1 LGKAVKTVN
10 LSTFALLPC
19 GEQMTDEIEQDPPVD
34 ETGPDLTPVEARVL
48 GCLMEKQRTTP
59 DTYPLTLNALVQACN
74 QKTSRNPLMQ
84 LQVGEV
90 GHTVNELR
98 DRGLIH
104 ASFAGR
110 AERYDHKMA
119 SNYHLSRQE
128 QALMCALMLRG
139 PQTAG
144 ELRTN
149 AGRMAEFAD
158 LQTVEQT
165 LTGLTARKPPLVTRL
180 PRLPGKREERFGQ
193 LLCGEVEQQAPAA
206 APLAADQGAR
216 DERIDALEAQVKG
229 MREELDALWK
239 LTGLAD
245 QRPGKG

>member
-1 LGKAVKTVN
+1 
-10 LSTFALLPC
+10 
-19 GEQMTDEIEQDPPVD
+19 MTPEIQQDSATEKPVA
-34 ETGPDLTPVEARVL
+34 DLTPVEARVL

-59 DTYPLTLNALVQACN
+59 DAYPLTLNTLVQACN
-74 QKTSRNPLMQ
+74 QKTSRNPAMHLEA
-84 LQVGEV
+84 GEV

-119 SNYHLSRQE
+119 SNYQLNRQE
-128 QALMCALMLRG
+128 QALLSVLMLRG
-139 PQTAG
+139 PQTEG

-158 LQTVEQT
+158 MQALEAI
-165 LTGLTARKPPLVTRL
+165 LTGMGEREPPLVTRL
-180 PRLPGKREERFGQ
+180 PRLPGKREDRFGQ
-193 LLCGEVEQQAPAA
+193 LLCGEIEQQAPTT
-206 APLAADQGAR
+206 APGTTQTDTR
-216 DERIDALEAQVKG
+216 DDRIAALEAQVKEMG
-229 MREELDALWK
+229 EELDVLWN

-245 QRPGKG
+245 RRPDKG

>member
-1 LGKAVKTVN
+1 MT
-10 LSTFALLPC
+10 
-19 GEQMTDEIEQDPPVD
+19 GETHQEPGTDRQEPE
-34 ETGPDLTPVEARVL
+34 LTPVEARVL

-59 DTYPLTLNALVQACN
+59 DAYPLTLNALVQACN
-74 QKTSRNPLMQ
+74 QKTSRNPPMHLEA
-84 LQVGEV
+84 GEV

-119 SNYHLSRQE
+119 SSYQLNRQE
-128 QALMCALMLRG
+128 QALLCVLMLRG
-139 PQTAG
+139 PQTEG

-149 AGRMAEFAD
+149 AGRMAEFGD
-158 LQTVEQT
+158 LQAVEA
-165 LTGLTARKPPLVTRL
+165 LLAGMGEREPPLVTRL
-180 PRLPGKREERFGQ
+180 PRLPGKREDRFGQ
-193 LLCGEVEQQAPAA
+193 LLCGEIEQQEPSA
-206 APLAADQGAR
+206 APLPTHTDTR
-216 DERIDALEAQVKG
+216 DEQVVALSAQVKE

-245 QRPGKG
+245 QRPDGG

>member
-1 LGKAVKTVN
+1 
-10 LSTFALLPC
+10 
-19 GEQMTDEIEQDPPVD
+19 MTDENQQA
-34 ETGPDLTPVEARVL
+34 PDAEKPEPELTPVEARVL

-59 DTYPLTLNALVQACN
+59 DTYPLTLNALAQACN
-74 QKTSRNPLMQ
+74 QKTSRNPVMQ
-84 LQVGEV
+84 LEVGEV

-119 SNYHLSRQE
+119 SGYHLNRQE
-128 QALMCALMLRG
+128 QALICALMLRG
-139 PQTAG
+139 LQTEG

-158 LQTVEQT
+158 LRAVEDT
-165 LTGLTARKPPLVTRL
+165 LTALSEREPPLVTRL

-193 LLCGEVEQQAPAA
+193 LLCGEIEQQVAA
-206 APLAADQGAR
+206 AASAATYQGPR
-216 DERIDALEAQVKG
+216 DDRIAALENEVA
-229 MREELDALWK
+229 RLNRELDALWQ
-239 LTGLAD
+239 LTGLSD
-245 QRPGKG
+245 KRPGNG